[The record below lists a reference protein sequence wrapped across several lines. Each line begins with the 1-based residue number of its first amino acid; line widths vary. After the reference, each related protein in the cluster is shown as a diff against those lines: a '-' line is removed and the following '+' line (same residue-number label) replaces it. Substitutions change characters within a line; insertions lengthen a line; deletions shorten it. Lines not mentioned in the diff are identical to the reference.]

1 MTPARKSKL
10 RTLAR
15 LMNRQNQ
22 STLPITGPL
31 LDCFDL
37 VITPDETDFLACMGT
52 EPFSY
57 EEARALGAK
66 PPDGFREFIDTLL
79 KKGLIWPRSFGVEDN
94 VYVLAP
100 FLVGWFELQLCGGHE
115 TPEKIE
121 FARRLELAFQSWK
134 KFNFFPLRNLQN
146 YHFLKRGM
154 PNQSI
159 APTPS
164 TTMSGHTR
172 RIDIK
177 QKITLPHDR
186 IYPARSVRNLIE
198 EYNGKDDIA
207 LMHCFCRQWRR
218 MVDDSCRFDFPA
230 QSCIVV
236 GPITDYIVR
245 YGFGRFASK
254 EEALAVIDTT
264 RKAGAVHTVFYEKD
278 DIRLPEIGICNCCS
292 DCCGLFGSYNRG
304 IVPLQFKSY
313 YLANVADRSM
323 CSGCGQC
330 EAFCPVKA
338 VSMQDEK
345 AVFNEAKCIGCGQCV
360 FRCPEEIIR
369 LEYKERVVKLPLIK
383 TSDARW
389 ERAANC

>member
-1 MTPARKSKL
+1 MTPARKDKL

-15 LMNRQNQ
+15 LMNRQSR

-37 VITPDETDFLACMGT
+37 VITPDETDFLIHMGT

-57 EEARALGAK
+57 EEARVLCSR
-66 PPDGFREFIDTLL
+66 PFDEFREFIDTLL
-79 KKGLIWPRSFGVEDN
+79 KKGLIWPRSFGVEDK

-115 TPEKIE
+115 TAEKKE

-134 KFNFFPLRNLQN
+134 RFNFFPLRNLQN
-146 YHFLKRGM
+146 YHFLNRGT

-159 APTPS
+159 A
-164 TTMSGHTR
+164 TTSSVTSSGKLR
-172 RIDIK
+172 RIDVK
-177 QKITLPHDR
+177 QKITLPNDR

-198 EYNGKDDIA
+198 KYSRKKNLA

-218 MVDDSCRFDFPA
+218 MVDDPCRFDFPA
-230 QSCIVV
+230 QSCIVI

-254 EEALAVIDTT
+254 EEALAVINIT

-278 DIRLPEIGICNCCS
+278 DIHLPEIGICNCCP
-292 DCCGLFGSYNRG
+292 DCCGLLGSYNRG
-304 IVPLQFKSY
+304 IVPLQFKSH
-313 YLANVADRSM
+313 YLAHAADNSM

-345 AVFNEAKCIGCGQCV
+345 VVLTAAKCIGCGQCV
-360 FRCPEEIIR
+360 FRCPEEILQ
-369 LEYKERVVKLPLIK
+369 LEYKERIVKLPLIK
-383 TSDARW
+383 TSEARW
-389 ERAANC
+389 